1 MTRLTLEITLILFL
15 VLANGVFAMAE
26 IAIVSSRQ
34 ARLRTRAEE
43 GDRRAAVA
51 LALAE
56 SPNDFLSTVQIG
68 ITLVGI
74 LAGVFGG
81 ATIAEEL
88 GAYFD
93 AYASIAP
100 HGETLGLAI
109 VVLGITYLS
118 LVIGELVP
126 KRIALTNP
134 ERIGTAMAPFM
145 RGLSRFARPAVWFL
159 SLSTAV
165 VVKALRIPQ
174 STEPAVTE
182 EELTTMLELGRKTGE
197 FHPAEEEMIK
207 GVFALGD
214 RTAATIMTPR
224 HEVVWLDLTRPATEL
239 QRKIVESGLSRYPA
253 AEGSLD
259 QFIGTIDVKDL
270 VAACFA
276 GTPLNLRSSVREA
289 LVFPETTSALQ
300 ILHQFQERKTDIGIV
315 VDEYG
320 GFEGVVTV
328 SDLATRVL
336 GLDEEEDTLVLR
348 EDGSWLADAMMNFDD
363 FADAIGIRVEER
375 AHDTVAGF
383 VLAYLGRL
391 PRVGITSRRRV
402 FASRSSIWTVAVW
415 TGFWSPRF
423 QSVNAT
429 RLPDTRGSEPGRD
442 RRA

>member
-1 MTRLTLEITLILFL
+1 MTRILLEVTLILLL
-15 VLANGVFAMAE
+15 VIANGVFAMAE

-34 ARLRTRAEE
+34 ARLRTRAGE

-88 GAYFD
+88 GAWFN
-93 AYASIAP
+93 AYPFIAP

-126 KRIALTNP
+126 KRIALTSP
-134 ERIGTAMAPFM
+134 ERIGAAMAPSM
-145 RGLSRFARPAVWFL
+145 RALSRFARPAVWFL
-159 SLSTAV
+159 SLSTAA
-165 VVKALRIPQ
+165 VVKTLRIPQ

-182 EELTTMLELGRKTGE
+182 EELTSMLELGRRTGE

-224 HEVVWLDLTRPATEL
+224 HEVVWLDLARPDIEL
-239 QRKIVESGLSRYPA
+239 QQKIVESGLARYPA

-259 QFIGTIDVKDL
+259 QFIGIVEVKDL

-276 GTPLNLRSSVREA
+276 GAPVNLRSAVREA

-320 GFEGVVTV
+320 GFEGVVTA

-348 EDGSWLADAMMNFDD
+348 EDGSWLVDAMMNFDD
-363 FADAIGIRVEER
+363 FAGAIGLRVEEGE
-375 AHDTVAGF
+375 HGTVAGF
-383 VLAYLGRL
+383 VLAHLGRL
-391 PRVGITSRRRV
+391 PRVGDHFTAAGFRFEIVDMDGRRV
-402 FASRSSIWTVAVW
+402 D
-415 TGFWSPRF
+415 
-423 QSVNAT
+423 
-429 RLPDTRGSEPGRD
+429 RLLVSKVSAGERHKTT
-442 RRA
+442 